1 MSLNLFI
8 GNLIILYGYCKE
20 LGMSDFDVLLWL

>member
-1 MSLNLFI
+1 MSLNLF
-8 GNLIILYGYCKE
+8 NLIILYGYCKE